1 MAEAIG
7 VAGSIVGIVAFGLQ
21 LGVTLQTH
29 IEAAVE
35 ASDRLQEITFEI
47 NSTAGVLSQLQV
59 IMKKDCDAAAPIF
72 NNDGVQDIKRL
83 SDRCKRIYGVIIIL
97 LNEAAEGS
105 ENRKVKA
112 QVSADGL
119 DDLSLKLNKLGFRRN
134 HTTRA
139 PGSLEEEQALRE
151 LAQELM
157 RKRANHAKKL
167 MQRRRTE
174 KVDKVMAAAPTSKLE
189 TVALPLEETTR

>member
-35 ASDRLQEITFEI
+35 AVDRLQEIAFEI
-47 NSTAGVLSQLQV
+47 NSTAGVLSQLQG

-72 NNDGVQDIKRL
+72 NIDGVRDIKRL

-105 ENRKVKA
+105 ENKKVKK

-119 DDLSLKLNKLGFRRN
+119 DDLSLKLNKLGFRRKL
-134 HTTRA
+134 A
-139 PGSLEEEQALRE
+139 WPWLEPRIKRCQQELRQVKLDLFLHIQVVN
-151 LAQELM
+151 LAQF
-157 RKRANHAKKL
+157 
-167 MQRRRTE
+167 QIQF
-174 KVDKVMAAAPTSKLE
+174 VQPYTSGKNA
-189 TVALPLEETTR
+189 TA